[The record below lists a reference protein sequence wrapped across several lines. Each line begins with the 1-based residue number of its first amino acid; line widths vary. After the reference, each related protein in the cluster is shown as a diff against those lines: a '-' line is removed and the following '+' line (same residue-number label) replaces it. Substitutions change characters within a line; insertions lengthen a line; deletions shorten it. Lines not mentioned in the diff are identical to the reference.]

1 MTITVYGIA
10 NCDTVKKARKW
21 LDARGVSYNFHDF
34 KKGGLTQERAAEWIA
49 ELGVEKV
56 LNKRGTTWR
65 KLDPAIQAGVDADS
79 APALL
84 ASQSSLVKRPVI
96 DLGEIRLIGFD
107 KAVQADLETLLD

>member
-1 MTITVYGIA
+1 MITVYGIP

-21 LDARGVSYNFHDF
+21 LDNRGVTYSFHDF

-56 LNKRGTTWR
+56 VNKRGTTWK
-65 KLDPAIQAGVDADS
+65 KLDPAVQESVTGET

-84 ASQSSLVKRPVI
+84 QAEPSLVKRPVI

-107 KAVQADLETLLD
+107 KSVQGDLEALLD

>member
-107 KAVQADLETLLD
+107 KTVQADLEALLD